1 MRTGR
6 WTGRAAS
13 CVNREVDREGC
24 ENREVDREGCVN
36 REVYREVCE
45 LCEQGGGQGG
55 L

>member
-1 MRTGR
+1 MDIFT
-6 WTGRAAS
+6 TQEMS
-13 CVNREVDREGC
+13 NREVDREGC

-36 REVYREVCE
+36 REVDREGCE